1 MTRWGS
7 RVLVSIGALLAIAT
21 GGVTLHR
28 DDGAPL
34 ARKLGLPFPT
44 VMAHRGASFL
54 APEET
59 ALSYRLAQAVG
70 ADFLEADI
78 QRTQDG
84 VLIALHDDTLERT
97 TDVARVFPGRQ
108 KQPVSAFTW
117 EELAQLDAGSWF
129 NATFP
134 DRARPEFARAKILRL
149 DELLDIALSGPSPS
163 GLYLETKSPE
173 RFPGI
178 EADLVKLL
186 ARRGYL
192 TDAGAPT
199 RPGTLVFQSF
209 SAESLRNFQTV
220 AALVP
225 RIYLL
230 DEAMVR
236 AQGYDTL
243 VTAAKALGSGIGP
256 VGYYAYPWH
265 TLRAHRA
272 GLLVH
277 PYTLNRRWQLRLARW
292 FGVDG
297 VFTDRC
303 ELAVPMFGRR
313 AAVDV
318 DSLWPQLGS
327 PGPARSGLAW
337 ADERRGTARSRRHR
351 LRRSAAVLQAY
362 TAMTRRAA
370 PRLFAR
376 GHFRRPSF

>member
-1 MTRWGS
+1 MKRWAS
-7 RVLVSIGALLAIAT
+7 ALVVSIGALLAIAT
-21 GGVTLHR
+21 GSVTLHR
-28 DDGAPL
+28 DDGASL

-44 VMAHRGASFL
+44 VMAHRGASYR

-117 EELAQLDAGSWF
+117 DELARLDAGSWF
-129 NATFP
+129 NAKFP

-149 DELLDIALSGPSPS
+149 DELIDIALSGSAPS

-178 EADLVKLL
+178 EAELVKQLT
-186 ARRGYL
+186 RRGYL
-192 TDAGAPT
+192 TEAGALT
-199 RPGTLVFQSF
+199 WPGKLVFQSF
-209 SAESLRNFQTV
+209 SAESLRNFQTM
-220 AALVP
+220 AASVP

-236 AQGYDTL
+236 AHGYDAL
-243 VTAAKALGSGIGP
+243 VNAASALGSGIGP
-256 VGYYAYPWH
+256 IGYYAYPWH
-265 TLRAHRA
+265 TRRAHAA

-277 PYTLNRRWQLRLARW
+277 PYTLNQGWQLRLARW

-303 ELAVPMFGRR
+303 EVAVPMFGRR

-327 PGPARSGLAW
+327 PGPAR
-337 ADERRGTARSRRHR
+337 
-351 LRRSAAVLQAY
+351 
-362 TAMTRRAA
+362 
-370 PRLFAR
+370 
-376 GHFRRPSF
+376 

>member
-1 MTRWGS
+1 MTHWGS

-292 FGVDG
+292 FGLDG

-327 PGPARSGLAW
+327 PGPAR
-337 ADERRGTARSRRHR
+337 
-351 LRRSAAVLQAY
+351 
-362 TAMTRRAA
+362 
-370 PRLFAR
+370 
-376 GHFRRPSF
+376 

>member
-97 TDVARVFPGRQ
+97 TDAKTRYPGRE
-108 KQPVSAFTW
+108 KLPVSEFTW
-117 EELAQLDAGSWF
+117 DELSQLDAGSWF
-129 NATFP
+129 NAKHP
-134 DRARPEFARAKILRL
+134 ERARPEYVGAKLLRL
-149 DELLDIALSGPSPS
+149 DRLIDLALAQERAPS

-186 ARRGYL
+186 AARGYAA
-192 TDAGAPT
+192 DPVPT
-199 RPGTLVFQSF
+199 VLQSRLVFQSF
-209 SAESLRNFQTV
+209 SADSLRNFQKL
-220 AALVP
+220 APHIP
-225 RIYLL
+225 RVYLL
-230 DEAMVR
+230 DEDMVKKTGFAELV
-236 AQGYDTL
+236 AQ
-243 VTAAKALGSGIGP
+243 AERLGHGIGP

-265 TLRAHRA
+265 NQRAHAR
-272 GLLVH
+272 GLVVH
-277 PYTLNRRWQLRLARW
+277 PYTINSAWQLRLARF
-292 FGVDG
+292 FGADG

-303 ELAVPMFGRR
+303 ELAVPLLGRGP
-313 AAVDV
+313 AQSV
-318 DSLWPQLGS
+318 DSLWREAVAS
-327 PGPARSGLAW
+327 PLP
-337 ADERRGTARSRRHR
+337 DPT
-351 LRRSAAVLQAY
+351 
-362 TAMTRRAA
+362 
-370 PRLFAR
+370 P
-376 GHFRRPSF
+376 GH